1 MILYPSFTK
10 RVSGRKA
17 GSAKKMCTRREMM
30 GEQELDWL
38 ETLEIT
44 WVAAQIEDRSRIG
57 HGYCFKN
64 CEKNQN

>member
-1 MILYPSFTK
+1 
-10 RVSGRKA
+10 
-17 GSAKKMCTRREMM
+17 MM